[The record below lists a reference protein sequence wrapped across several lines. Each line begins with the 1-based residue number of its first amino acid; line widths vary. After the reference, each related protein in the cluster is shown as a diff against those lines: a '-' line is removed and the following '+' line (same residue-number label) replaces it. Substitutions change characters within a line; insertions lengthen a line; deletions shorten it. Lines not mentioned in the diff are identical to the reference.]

1 MHEMSQMF
9 YEEWSNKIKDSGHA
23 SQPESLVINKANLKE
38 ILGILQIEEVV
49 KIDEGM
55 NLLDFYENGTALF
68 GEFYK
73 DLVLFIYSTSQTT
86 SKEDEFSKI
95 LDAFSTPSQ
104 RIIKLLVNL
113 KQRIQ

>member
-1 MHEMSQMF
+1 
-9 YEEWSNKIKDSGHA
+9 
-23 SQPESLVINKANLKE
+23 
-38 ILGILQIEEVV
+38 VV

-95 LDAFSTPSQ
+95 LEAFSTPS
-104 RIIKLLVNL
+104 
-113 KQRIQ
+113 